1 MKAAILVLTML
12 IMYGCAAES
21 TPPQQQPFTPPS
33 VGPATPAPTEEP
45 AQQEEPP
52 SQEPSDEGGCQ
63 TDLQPHQIRD
73 IQISLFDK
81 GIQETEDGFSFRI
94 VPTDEE
100 GNIIPTEGT
109 IAVAVYSS
117 KPDEPLKREYDL
129 YRKSYHIKAED
140 VLADCG
146 PAPIEILWEDIRAS
160 SNMRYM
166 TLPNPGILTVEFT
179 RTGSRE
185 LWEAEYKGAEHDVD
199 LVR

>member
-1 MKAAILVLTML
+1 MKAAILILAM
-12 IMYGCAAES
+12 IIIYGCATQSTAPAVQPPADRPAVQPVEPTVPAADTPLPAES
-21 TPPQQQPFTPPS
+21 QDPI
-33 VGPATPAPTEEP
+33 G
-45 AQQEEPP
+45 
-52 SQEPSDEGGCQ
+52 SQGCQ
-63 TDLQPHQIRD
+63 SDLEPHQIRQ
-73 IQISLFDK
+73 IQVSLFEE
-81 GIQETEDGFSFRI
+81 GLEETEDGFRLRV

-100 GNIIPTEGT
+100 GNFIPTEGT
-109 IAVAVYSS
+109 IAIAVYSS

-129 YRKSYHIKAED
+129 YRKSYHIKVED

-146 PAPIEILWEDIRAS
+146 PAPIEILWEDIQAS

-166 TLPNPGILTVEFT
+166 TLPNPGILTIEFT